1 MPFVH
6 DQTQDEWPDDG
17 SAPPPPRV
25 DQFVYMAASEI
36 GGERGPVRF
45 DVPGQAAAPEQ
56 PAQPSPAAPAGP
68 DQERRGGFWGVLQ
81 RLLGPQRPASAP
93 SPAQAAHRQK
103 RERAQS
109 EWGKRWER
117 TCAIMI
123 PALQQIGGRQ
133 VYCRYDGG
141 NDEGFAWFDSLA
153 LRDNLRIDLD
163 AVARRL
169 YDSQVHETL
178 RAAGVELEDTFK
190 LGGSDGPSEQGVLK
204 SFVELLCN
212 DWATLLL
219 GRGYGTGEYS
229 MFGAFTVD
237 LEARTITDDPRADP
251 VVQNISIGQ

>member
-1 MPFVH
+1 
-6 DQTQDEWPDDG
+6 
-17 SAPPPPRV
+17 
-25 DQFVYMAASEI
+25 MAAAEI
-36 GGERGPVRF
+36 GGGRGPVRF
-45 DVPGQAAAPEQ
+45 DVPPLRSPGQAAAPEQ
-56 PAQPSPAAPAGP
+56 PPQPQPVAPAEPSRQNG
-68 DQERRGGFWGVLQ
+68 GGFWGFLQ
-81 RLLGPQRPASAP
+81 RLLGSQRPASAP
-93 SPAQAAHRQK
+93 SPAQAAHREK
-103 RERAQS
+103 RDRAQR
-109 EWGKRWER
+109 EWEQRWER

-123 PALQQIGGRQ
+123 PALLQIGGRR

-141 NDEGFAWFDSLA
+141 NDEGFAWFDSLE
-153 LRDNLRIDLD
+153 LQDNQRIDLN

-169 YDSQVHETL
+169 YDIQVHETL
-178 RAAGVELEDTFK
+178 RAADVELRDPFM
-190 LGGSDGPSEQGVLK
+190 LSGSDSPSEQGAVK